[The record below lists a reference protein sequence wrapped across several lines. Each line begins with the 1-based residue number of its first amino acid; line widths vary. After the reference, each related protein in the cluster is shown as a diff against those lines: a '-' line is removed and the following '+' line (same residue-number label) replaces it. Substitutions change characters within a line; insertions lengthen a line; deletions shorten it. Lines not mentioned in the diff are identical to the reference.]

1 MQPISRYQVRKEL
14 VGGMHVELID
24 VVHNLV
30 CETCGTVLRTDIPN
44 LPGLI
49 AAVAIG
55 RSKADRKLSGQE
67 IRFLRKA
74 LDETAKE
81 LAEHLDVTEETV
93 SRWENDRLAISNSV
107 ERMLRL
113 RVCKVLRQKA
123 PAMDWN
129 DDQILYRLKI
139 IPVGAKP
146 LVMTFWLVSHK
157 RQDQYREQKAA

>member
-1 MQPISRYQVRKEL
+1 
-14 VGGMHVELID
+14 
-24 VVHNLV
+24 
-30 CETCGTVLRTDIPN
+30 
-44 LPGLI
+44 LI